1 MPKKQLR
8 APEATLDLIL
18 DVEAPNRFIG
28 VWFHVPSPIL
38 CTLTTIYILK
48 KQP

>member
-8 APEATLDLIL
+8 VPEATLDLIL

-28 VWFHVPSPIL
+28 VCPQVQPI
-38 CTLTTIYILK
+38 
-48 KQP
+48 